1 VRACDAFGTLL
12 ATVFIEKGGRTM
24 PIQITSTAFKEGQD
38 IPTQYTCDGANIS
51 PPLSWSG
58 VSQEAESL
66 ALLMND
72 PDAPSGTFTHWVLY
86 NLRRDTDGLS
96 ESVDND
102 ETFGKS
108 GRQGTNSF
116 GKIGY
121 GGPCPPPGHGS
132 HRYFFRIYAL
142 DSELSL
148 NREATGDDLLNAIE
162 GHIIDEGQLMGRYE
176 RQQAKAIQT

>member
-1 VRACDAFGTLL
+1 MV
-12 ATVFIEKGGRTM
+12 IE
-24 PIQITSTAFKEGQD
+24 ITSTAFKEGDD

-51 PPLSWSG
+51 PPLTWSG
-58 VSQEAESL
+58 VPRDAQTL

-86 NLRRDTDGLS
+86 NLPRDVDGLPDS
-96 ESVDND
+96 ISND
-102 ETFGKS
+102 ETLANGA
-108 GRQGTNSF
+108 RQATNSF
-116 GKIGY
+116 GNIGY

-142 DSELSL
+142 DNELSL
-148 NREATGDDLLNAIE
+148 NKGATGDDLLNAIE

-176 RQQAKAIQT
+176 RQQAKATRP